1 MTFSNIE
8 YEHSAKWPPG
18 VLFNPGVL
26 FVVSSATCRSSS
38 FVHKKGQV
46 HNGRHDKDTKQ
57 DLTNWSRK
65 LDFYNFI
72 KMCGECLT
80 VDKGPQLSLE
90 ISVLFLI
97 TFEKYL

>member
-1 MTFSNIE
+1 MLVVDNLIQ
-8 YEHSAKWPPG
+8 PPAC
-18 VLFNPGVL
+18 P
-26 FVVSSATCRSSS
+26 TR
-38 FVHKKGQV
+38 QD
-46 HNGRHDKDTKQ
+46 NGGDDKDTKQ